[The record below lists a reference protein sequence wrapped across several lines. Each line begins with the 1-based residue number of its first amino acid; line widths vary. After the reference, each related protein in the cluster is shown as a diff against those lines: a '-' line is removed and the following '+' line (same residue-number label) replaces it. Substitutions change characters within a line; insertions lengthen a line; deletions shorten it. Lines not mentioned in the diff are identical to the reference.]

1 MTSPF
6 RLAALALL
14 AVAGIL
20 VSSLTSPARP
30 APSVSPSPSPT
41 ASAEQSPTPSPSSTP
56 DPTATPTATPT
67 ASPDRPPLTELLARL
82 EVRGE
87 ADAATYDRARF
98 RHWTDADQ
106 DGCDARA
113 EVLIAEAVR
122 APAVGA
128 GCALTGGRWQS
139 TYDGLETT
147 NPSSF
152 DVDHMVPLKE
162 AWVSGASG
170 WSDDRRRAYANDL
183 GVSYALIAVS
193 AASNR
198 SKADQDPAEW
208 LPPLEAYHC
217 VYVADWIA
225 TKLRWGL
232 TIDLREYT
240 TLFSYAR
247 RCPAP
252 TFAIELAP

>member
-6 RLAALALL
+6 RLAALAVL

-20 VSSLTSPARP
+20 LSSLTSPVRP
-30 APSVSPSPSPT
+30 AASVSPSPSPT
-41 ASAEQSPTPSPSSTP
+41 ASTVQPPAPSPDATP
-56 DPTATPTATPT
+56 EPTASPSLT
-67 ASPDRPPLTELLARL
+67 ASPDRPSLTELLARL

-98 RHWTDADQ
+98 RHWIDADR
-106 DGCDARA
+106 DSCDTRA
-113 EVLIAEAVR
+113 EVLIVEAVR

-128 GCALTGGRWQS
+128 GCSLTGGRWQS
-139 TYDGLETT
+139 AYDGLETT
-147 NPSSF
+147 DPGAF
-152 DVDHMVPLKE
+152 DVDHLVPLKE

-170 WSDDRRRAYANDL
+170 WTDDRRRAYANDL
-183 GVSYALIAVS
+183 DVPYALIAVS

-217 VYVADWIA
+217 TYVADWIV

-232 TIDLREYT
+232 AIDLREYT
-240 TLFSYAR
+240 ALFAYAR
-247 RCPAP
+247 KCPAP
-252 TFAIELAP
+252 AFVVEPAP